1 VSGLADE
8 EERGPEGRGPEE
20 AARQSEAP
28 SIEDLAE
35 ALRQI
40 EVGQFL
46 LSTVS
51 TLASL
56 AYGKIEQGELA
67 QAKVAIDA
75 TGALLPVLKEQVQED
90 LLRDFERALAN
101 LRLAYADAAA
111 KSPGD

>member
-1 VSGLADE
+1 MSGLAE
-8 EERGPEGRGPEE
+8 QEGRAEGREPT
-20 AARQSEAP
+20 
-28 SIEDLAE
+28 IDDLAE

-56 AYGKIEQGELA
+56 AFGKIEQGELR
-67 QAKVAIDA
+67 QAKTAIDA
-75 TGALLPVLKEQVQED
+75 IGAVLPLLKEDVEAD
-90 LLRDFERALAN
+90 LLRDFEGALAN

>member
-8 EERGPEGRGPEE
+8 EAREPEGRRPEE
-20 AARQSEAP
+20 ATGQSEGP

-56 AYGKIEQGELA
+56 AFGKIEQGELR
-67 QAKVAIDA
+67 QARTAIDA
-75 TGALLPVLKEQVQED
+75 IGALLPVLKEEVEAD
-90 LLRDFERALAN
+90 LLRDFEGALAN

>member
-8 EERGPEGRGPEE
+8 ERLEPTL
-20 AARQSEAP
+20 
-28 SIEDLAE
+28 EDLAA
-35 ALRQI
+35 ALQQI

-56 AYGKIEQGELA
+56 AFGRIEQGELS

-75 TGALLPVLKEQVQED
+75 IGALLPLLQGEVED
-90 LLRDFERALAN
+90 ALYRDFERALAN
-101 LRLAYADAAA
+101 LRVTYADAAA
-111 KSPGD
+111 KSSDD

>member
-1 VSGLADE
+1 MSGLAE
-8 EERGPEGRGPEE
+8 EEGRQPL
-20 AARQSEAP
+20 
-28 SIEDLAE
+28 IEDLAE

-56 AYGKIEQGELA
+56 AFGKIEQGELS
-67 QAKVAIDA
+67 QAKAAIDA
-75 TGALLPVLKEQVQED
+75 IGALLPVLKEEVEED
-90 LLRDFERALAN
+90 LFRDFERALAN

-111 KSPGD
+111 KSSGD

>member
-1 VSGLADE
+1 LAE
-8 EERGPEGRGPEE
+8 QEGREPTF
-20 AARQSEAP
+20 
-28 SIEDLAE
+28 EDLAE

-40 EVGQFL
+40 QVGQFL

-56 AYGKIEQGELA
+56 AFGKIEQGELR
-67 QAKVAIDA
+67 QAKAAIDA
-75 TGALLPVLKEQVQED
+75 IGALLPVLKEEVEAD

>member
-1 VSGLADE
+1 MSGLAE
-8 EERGPEGRGPEE
+8 GEGREPT
-20 AARQSEAP
+20 
-28 SIEDLAE
+28 IEDLAE

-56 AYGKIEQGELA
+56 AYGKIEQGELH

-75 TGALLPVLKEQVQED
+75 AGALLPVLKEEVEAD

-101 LRLAYADAAA
+101 LRVAYADAAA
-111 KSPGD
+111 TSPGD

>member
-8 EERGPEGRGPEE
+8 E
-20 AARQSEAP
+20 AREP
-28 SIEDLAE
+28 TIEDLAE

-56 AYGKIEQGELA
+56 AYGKIEQGELR
-67 QAKVAIDA
+67 QAKAAIDA
-75 TGALLPVLKEQVQED
+75 IGALLPVLKEEVEDD

>member
-1 VSGLADE
+1 VSGLAE
-8 EERGPEGRGPEE
+8 QEGRDPT
-20 AARQSEAP
+20 
-28 SIEDLAE
+28 IEDLAE

-56 AYGKIEQGELA
+56 AFGKIEQGELR
-67 QAKVAIDA
+67 QAKAAIDA
-75 TGALLPVLKEQVQED
+75 IGALLPVLKEEIEAD
-90 LLRDFERALAN
+90 LLRDFEGALAN

>member
-1 VSGLADE
+1 VSGLAE
-8 EERGPEGRGPEE
+8 QEGREPT
-20 AARQSEAP
+20 
-28 SIEDLAE
+28 IDDLAE

-46 LSTVS
+46 LSTAS

-56 AYGKIEQGELA
+56 AFGKIEQGELR
-67 QAKVAIDA
+67 QAKTAIDA
-75 TGALLPVLKEQVQED
+75 IGALLPVLKEDVEAD
-90 LLRDFERALAN
+90 LLRDFEGALAN

>member
-1 VSGLADE
+1 MLL
-8 EERGPEGRGPEE
+8 
-20 AARQSEAP
+20 RQP
-28 SIEDLAE
+28 TIEDLAE

-56 AYGKIEQGELA
+56 AFGKIEQGELS
-67 QAKVAIDA
+67 QAKAAIDA
-75 TGALLPVLKEQVQED
+75 IGALLPVVEAQVED
-90 LLRDFERALAN
+90 DLVRDFERALAN
-101 LRLAYADAAA
+101 LRVAYADAAA

>member
-1 VSGLADE
+1 MSGLADE
-8 EERGPEGRGPEE
+8 E
-20 AARQSEAP
+20 ARQP

-56 AYGKIEQGELA
+56 AFGKIEQGELE
-67 QAKVAIDA
+67 QAKTAVDAI
-75 TGALLPVLKEQVQED
+75 GALLPVLEQEVDQD

-101 LRLAYADAAA
+101 LRIAYADAAA

>member
-1 VSGLADE
+1 VSGLAE
-8 EERGPEGRGPEE
+8 QEGREPT
-20 AARQSEAP
+20 
-28 SIEDLAE
+28 IEDLAE

-56 AYGKIEQGELA
+56 AFGKIDQGELR
-67 QAKVAIDA
+67 QAKAAIDA
-75 TGALLPVLKEQVQED
+75 IGALLPVLKEEIEAD
-90 LLRDFERALAN
+90 LLRDFEHALAN
-101 LRLAYADAAA
+101 LRLAYADAVA

>member
-8 EERGPEGRGPEE
+8 E
-20 AARQSEAP
+20 AREP
-28 SIEDLAE
+28 TIEDLAE

-56 AYGKIEQGELA
+56 AYGKIEQGELR
-67 QAKVAIDA
+67 QAKAGIDA
-75 TGALLPVLKEQVQED
+75 IGALLPVLKDEVADD

-111 KSPGD
+111 KSRGD

>member
-1 VSGLADE
+1 MSELADE
-8 EERGPEGRGPEE
+8 EERQPT
-20 AARQSEAP
+20 
-28 SIEDLAE
+28 IEDLAE

-56 AYGKIEQGELA
+56 AFGKIEQGELS
-67 QAKVAIDA
+67 QAKAAIDA
-75 TGALLPVLKEQVQED
+75 IGALLPVVEAQVED
-90 LLRDFERALAN
+90 DLVRDFERALAN
-101 LRLAYADAAA
+101 LRVAYADAAA